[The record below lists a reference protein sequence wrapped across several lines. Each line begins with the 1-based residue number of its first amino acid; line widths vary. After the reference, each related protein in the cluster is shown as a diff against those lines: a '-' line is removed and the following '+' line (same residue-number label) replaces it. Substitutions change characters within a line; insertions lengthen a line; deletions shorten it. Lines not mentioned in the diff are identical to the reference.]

1 MKNKFTYKGFR
12 VELLADFDLGD
23 YYMATRGDK
32 IFYSQ
37 YVLIP
42 DNESLGKARH
52 YIKHLIKEYWIGR
65 INDGDWNAFLPE
77 ISTTQQLEEFVA
89 KLEDEFDRSKI

>member
-32 IFYSQ
+32 IFYS
-37 YVLIP
+37 
-42 DNESLGKARH
+42 
-52 YIKHLIKEYWIGR
+52 
-65 INDGDWNAFLPE
+65 
-77 ISTTQQLEEFVA
+77 
-89 KLEDEFDRSKI
+89 